1 MPCSYASKCNPFKR
15 ARSLFKGSS
24 LTLGIEC
31 VIDNFKTLEE
41 MALENNISEESLRV
55 FKKVAEQ
62 FEMILEEI
70 VLLKNKYS
78 GIKFS

>member
-1 MPCSYASKCNPFKR
+1 
-15 ARSLFKGSS
+15 
-24 LTLGIEC
+24 
-31 VIDNFKTLEE
+31 

-55 FKKVAEQ
+55 FKKIAEQ